1 MLEVSLRPFSE
12 GTLQTVSCSC
22 LNEKVATSR
31 RRSPVIGS
39 TTLPLRALGVLE
51 CICAVQP
58 DIRVLRGPRGSSA
71 QLAQAPSPRERRP
84 PLRLTGPATSRA
96 ATLMRVLVH
105 LLIRCTLT
113 FLNKIH
119 HRPSKVGPWTT
130 EPWNSSQLRR
140 KGTARRGGF
149 FSDHMQNQSKH
160 KPFMSQQ

>member
-12 GTLQTVSCSC
+12 ETLQTVSCSC

-39 TTLPLRALGVLE
+39 TRCPCGPASSGVHLCSAARHPRA
-51 CICAVQP
+51 
-58 DIRVLRGPRGSSA
+58 PRATWQLTATRASA
-71 QLAQAPSPRERRP
+71 QSSRKK
-84 PLRLTGPATSRA
+84 ATTSLDQSCHFQSV
-96 ATLMRVLVH
+96 TLMRVLVH

-130 EPWNSSQLRR
+130 EPWKSSQLWR
-140 KGTARRGGF
+140 KGAARRGGF
-149 FSDHMQNQSKH
+149 FSDQMQNQSKH